1 MKGGNVGRPITSD
14 EVSSRLPSA
23 EALKKALSSEGL
35 SPEQRRQDVIDWV
48 HGQLP
53 AKIEMS
59 REEVEK
65 IVEERSYLW

>member
-1 MKGGNVGRPITSD
+1 MKGGDVGRPITSD

-23 EALKKALSSEGL
+23 EALKRALSSEGL

>member
-1 MKGGNVGRPITSD
+1 MGRPITSD

>member
-1 MKGGNVGRPITSD
+1 MGHRITSD

>member
-1 MKGGNVGRPITSD
+1 MGRPITSD

-23 EALKKALSSEGL
+23 EALKRALSSEGL
-35 SPEQRRQDVIDWV
+35 SPQQRRQDVIDWV

-53 AKIEMS
+53 AKMEMS

-65 IVEERSYLW
+65 IVEERSSLWGSPT

>member
-1 MKGGNVGRPITSD
+1 MGRRITSD

-53 AKIEMS
+53 AKMEMS

-65 IVEERSYLW
+65 IVEERPYLW